1 MNAPARGRGFYVKLG
16 ALSRA
21 LAWLACVVLTAP
33 GQARFL
39 QVDPVGY
46 QDQINL
52 YAYVGDDPLNHND
65 PTGNETGSI
74 TCMGGACDGPQTSNL
89 DPQTARAGLLGMVV
103 VYTAG
108 VGCAVGGCEA
118 ALASLARNVGALK
131 TAVAIERQAERAS
144 LLRQA
149 GSLEKGAASKL
160 ANAADHEQ
168 RAAEFAKNPTVR
180 PGMEGQPKEVITRQQ
195 QARVDHLQREAAEFR
210 KQAQQDLQR
219 AARLKHQADRLQ

>member
-1 MNAPARGRGFYVKLG
+1 MKLG

-21 LAWLACVVLTAP
+21 LVCLACAVLLTTPA
-33 GQARFL
+33 QSRFL

-52 YAYVGDDPLNHND
+52 YEYVGDDPLNHND
-65 PTGNETGSI
+65 PTGKESGS
-74 TCMGGACDGPQTSNL
+74 TACMFGACDGPQTLNL
-89 DPQTARAGLLGMVV
+89 DPQTARAGLIGMVV
-103 VYTAG
+103 IYTGG
-108 VGCAVGGCEA
+108 VACAVGGCEA
-118 ALASLARNVGALK
+118 ALAGIARNAGALK
-131 TAVAIERQAERAS
+131 TVVAIERQAERAS

-180 PGMEGQPKEVITRQQ
+180 PGMEGQPKEVIAGQQ
-195 QARVDHLQREAAEFR
+195 QARVDHLRSEAAEFR
-210 KQAQQDLQR
+210 NQARQDLQ
-219 AARLKHQADRLQ
+219 AAVRLKNDADRLQ